1 MKKILISLLG
11 IIFVAAL
18 VLAGYWFSGWL
29 ALPDKVP
36 QQSEVYQQDF
46 GNAAEKAMAEL
57 VLAQQQQQLPA
68 VTAAVAWRGQL
79 VWVGAAG
86 YADLANQTAA
96 TVHSQFR
103 IGSTSK
109 AVTAT
114 ALARAVAAGEIDLD
128 SPISQYMPQLPNPA
142 WQNFTL
148 RQLMSHTAGL
158 PGYAENTDRIGAI
171 RTLLKQRD
179 FPDVIDALALFDD
192 SELLFSPGTD
202 FHYSSFDVNLASAV
216 LQSAMQQPFLQYLQQ
231 EVSEPLQLN
240 SLSADND
247 TVDALANRVSFY
259 ITHDGYAKKH
269 WPVNLSQKWAGG
281 GLIASSADLAKLGSA
296 WFNPDFIPA
305 AIKQEF
311 WTPQQLSSGEVN
323 EQFYA
328 LGWRHFSQ
336 DALFCDKQNPLS
348 RNISYVHHGG
358 VSDGA
363 QSWLVL
369 YPELQLVVAMNAN
382 TVKENYCDFAGQAAR
397 ITRPFLQQIAPDW
410 LVPKV

>member
-1 MKKILISLLG
+1 MKKVLISFFGLLL
-11 IIFVAAL
+11 VAGLA
-18 VLAGYWFSGWL
+18 LAGYWFSGWL
-29 ALPDKVP
+29 ALPEKVP
-36 QQSEVYQQDF
+36 QQSELYQQDF
-46 GNAAEKAMAEL
+46 LNAAEQAMAEL

-79 VWVGAAG
+79 VWAGAAG
-86 YADLANQTAA
+86 YADLASQTAV
-96 TVHSQFR
+96 TVQSQFR

-128 SPISQYMPQLPNPA
+128 SPISRYMPQLPNQA

-148 RQLMSHTAGL
+148 RQLMSHTAGM
-158 PGYAENTDRIGAI
+158 PGYEENTDRMGVI
-171 RTLLKQRD
+171 RTLLKQRH
-179 FPDVIDALALFDD
+179 FSDVKDGLALFDE
-192 SELLFSPGTD
+192 SELLFSPGTN
-202 FHYSSFDVNLASAV
+202 FHYSSFDINLASAV
-216 LQSAMQQPFLQYLQQ
+216 LQSAVQQPFLQYLQQ
-231 EVSEPLQLN
+231 EVSEPLQLS
-240 SLSADND
+240 SLSADY
-247 TVDALANRVSFY
+247 TGQLLPNRVSFY
-259 ITHDGYAKKH
+259 FNHDGYAKLH

-281 GLIASSADLAKLGSA
+281 GLIASSADLVRLGSA
-296 WFNPDFIPA
+296 WFDADFIPA
-305 AIKQEF
+305 AIQQEF
-311 WTPQQLSSGEVN
+311 WTPQKLSNGEVN

-336 DALFCDKQNPLS
+336 DYLFCNKQDPLS
-348 RNISYVHHGG
+348 RTISFVHHGG

-397 ITRPFLQQIAPDW
+397 ITRPFLHQIAPDW
-410 LVPKV
+410 LVPQI